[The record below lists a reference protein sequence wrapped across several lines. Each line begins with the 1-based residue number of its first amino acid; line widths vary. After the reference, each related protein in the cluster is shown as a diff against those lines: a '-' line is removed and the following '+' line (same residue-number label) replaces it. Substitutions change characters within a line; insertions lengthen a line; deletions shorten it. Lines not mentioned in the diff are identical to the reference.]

1 MTDPTR
7 IGACRVCERAPR
19 VLEQHSG
26 ICNGCLTRLG
36 RRWCAMAIMARESP
50 AFRAHV
56 RAEIRTP
63 AGRRLFDA
71 MFGGPVTAVPE
82 EDRTAERDQ

>member
-7 IGACRVCERAPR
+7 IGACRVCLRSPR
-19 VLEQHSG
+19 VLERHSG
-26 ICNGCLTRLG
+26 ICTGCLARLG
-36 RRWCAMAIMARESP
+36 RRWCAMAVMARENP

-63 AGRRLFDA
+63 VGRRLFDA
-71 MFGGPVTAVPE
+71 MFGGSVTVVPDG
-82 EDRTAERDQ
+82 DRTAERDR

>member
-1 MTDPTR
+1 MTDPIR
-7 IGACRVCERAPR
+7 IGVCRVCERAPR

-26 ICNGCLTRLG
+26 ICSSCLTRHG
-36 RRWCAMAIMARESP
+36 RRWCAMAIMARENP

-56 RAEIRTP
+56 RAEIQTA

-71 MFGGPVTAVPE
+71 MFGSPVSVVRE
-82 EDRTAERDQ
+82 EDRTVEGDQ